1 MFSHWSTI
9 CVLHSGFSG
18 VLKVFIFYSIQFWSA
33 ILFRYYEVARIV
45 GIQIT
50 EDSIVGFYSQLISKG
65 RLLLLVNCESILKGD
80 NSFDIEKNS

>member
-18 VLKVFIFYSIQFWSA
+18 VLKVFIFFSIQFWSA

-50 EDSIVGFYSQLISKG
+50 EDSIVGVYSQLISKG

-80 NSFDIEKNS
+80 NSIDIEKNS